1 MLRNSS
7 SQRMLRGAAAGAVAT
22 APMSV
27 LMLAAQKLGLM
38 GRQPP
43 AKITDSML
51 DQLDVDASP
60 LQRQLLAVAAH
71 VGFGAAAGALFG
83 LLRRRR
89 RRGARAAVE
98 GATFGTA
105 VWATSYA
112 GWVPAFGIMP
122 PPTRD
127 RFGRPPTM
135 LIAHW
140 VFGTTLGLVLARLR
154 RGER

>member
-7 SQRMLRGAAAGAVAT
+7 SQRLLRGAVAGAAAT
-22 APMSV
+22 APMTA
-27 LMLAAQKLGLM
+27 LMFAAQKLGLM

-43 AKITDSML
+43 AKITDAFL
-51 DQLDVDASP
+51 DRFDVDASP
-60 LQRQLLAVAAH
+60 VQRQLLAAAAH

-105 VWATSYA
+105 VWASSYA

-122 PPTRD
+122 PPSRD

-135 LIAHW
+135 LMAHW
-140 VFGTTLGLVLARLR
+140 VFGTTLGLVLSRLR